1 MLRNVVKF
9 QTNKF
14 KRQAYQCGAEYLED
28 LSEERFKVLTLNHLK
43 KVKRIGASTAGLIMD
58 FKLTGKSEKY
68 DSYKFI
74 YDESQKEVA
83 SLTNKNYFNKEGQMA
98 AKKKVV
104 KKKVVKKKAV
114 NNSSPAKKVVK
125 KVVKKAATKVVK
137 KAVKKEAPVP
147 EVAPKVAPKKRAPRK
162 PKHKVGDAISVDVSK
177 VSQIYNAEV
186 LQELGKALLVRMS
199 YGDIFVIEGAAIVG
213 GPIDQSLEGLNP
225 EYADIIDKSL
235 LSTDEEEEETEGL
248 EEQTEPEEVEEEEES
263 PEEAEEEEEEEEE
276 VEVEEEEEDAVDLD
290 AMDRAEL
297 KAFIISEGYDIKV
310 YKSTTD
316 EELRSKIAE
325 AFGEDDAEVEEEEE
339 AEEEVEV
346 AAESAEESDDED
358 LFA

>member
-1 MLRNVVKF
+1 MNRINVIKMLRNVVKF

-98 AKKKVV
+98 AK
-104 KKKVVKKKAV
+104 
-114 NNSSPAKKVVK
+114 
-125 KVVKKAATKVVK
+125 K

-346 AAESAEESDDED
+346 AAESAEESDDDED